1 MYERSGNR
9 GQGMSYGGGFPGG
22 QDGFMDRLGRMGGQD
37 SMYAD
42 QGRPMRRPADPY
54 AQGGMDPMMQSRGAD
69 TGMLQQ
75 LANQISMQL
84 EDMQALYEK
93 NAACVDEIRNMISIE
108 DNRINEMLEQT
119 ERSLSAMKQSG
130 TGDTGAS
137 QASVEESVNKIRALM
152 DDRAEKDRKFREE
165 DKRER
170 EERRAEK
177 ERKLEER
184 TNLENARRE
193 SEARRQE
200 ELRQMI
206 EDLGNELGGFA
217 GKMDGIRDSVS
228 ALSGQSGLGD
238 VIEGVRSDV
247 NAIGERMNVRAAET
261 DKNTHDVGVRIYRN
275 VQASMNDFFAKQT
288 STIDTA
294 ISNLNQRMEGLED
307 SFLHRKG
314 AATPLTVAALVTGLV
329 NLGVLVVYILS
340 NY

>member
-1 MYERSGNR
+1 MYDRTGNR
-9 GQGMSYGGGFPGG
+9 GQGMGYGTGGFPGG

-37 SMYAD
+37 GMYAD
-42 QGRPMRRPADPY
+42 QARAMRRGVDPY
-54 AQGGMDPMMQSRGAD
+54 AQGAVEPMMQQSRGAD
-69 TGMLQQ
+69 TAVLQQ
-75 LANQISMQL
+75 LTSQIGMQL
-84 EDMQALYEK
+84 DEMQALYEK
-93 NAACVDEIRNMISIE
+93 SVSCVEEIRNMIGQ
-108 DNRINEMLEQT
+108 D
-119 ERSLSAMKQSG
+119 SG
-130 TGDTGAS
+130 
-137 QASVEESVNKIRALM
+137 QPSVEESVNRIRALM
-152 DDRAEKDRKFREE
+152 DDRAEKDRKLREE
-165 DKRER
+165 ERKER

-193 SEARRQE
+193 SEARRQD

-206 EDLGNELGGFA
+206 EDLAGEMNGFA
-217 GKMDGIRDSVS
+217 GKMDGIRNEVS

>member
-1 MYERSGNR
+1 MYDRTGNR
-9 GQGMSYGGGFPGG
+9 GQGMGYGGGFPGG

-37 SMYAD
+37 GMYAD
-42 QGRPMRRPADPY
+42 QGRAMRRGVDPY

-69 TGMLQQ
+69 TAALQQ
-75 LANQISMQL
+75 LASQISMQL
-84 EDMQALYEK
+84 DEMQSLYEK
-93 NAACVDEIRNMISIE
+93 SVSCVDEIRNMI
-108 DNRINEMLEQT
+108 
-119 ERSLSAMKQSG
+119 G
-130 TGDTGAS
+130 TDDR
-137 QASVEESVNKIRALM
+137 QPSVEESVNRIRALM
-152 DDRAEKDRKFREE
+152 DDRAEKDRKLREE
-165 DKRER
+165 ERKER
-170 EERRAEK
+170 EESRAEE

-193 SEARRQE
+193 SEARRQD

-206 EDLGNELGGFA
+206 EDLAGEMGGFS
-217 GKMDGIRDSVS
+217 GKIDGIRSEVS

>member
-1 MYERSGNR
+1 MYDRSVNR
-9 GQGMSYGGGFPGG
+9 GQGMRFGEGFSGG

-37 SMYAD
+37 SSYAD
-42 QGRPMRRPADPY
+42 PTRAMRRGNDPY
-54 AQGGMDPMMQSRGAD
+54 SQGGMDPMMQGRGAD

-75 LANQISMQL
+75 LTAQISMQL

-108 DNRINEMLEQT
+108 DNRIGVMLEQT
-119 ERSLSAMKQSG
+119 ERSLNAMKQAG
-130 TGDTGAS
+130 TGEAGNP
-137 QASVEESVNKIRALM
+137 QAAVEESVNRIRALM
-152 DDRAEKDRKFREE
+152 DDRAEKDRKLREE
-165 DKRER
+165 ERRER
-170 EERRAEK
+170 EERRAE
-177 ERKLEER
+177 EDRKLDER

-193 SEARRQE
+193 SEARRQD

-206 EDLGNELGGFA
+206 EDIGNELNGFA
-217 GKMDGIRDSVS
+217 GKMDGIRAGVNS
-228 ALSGQSGLGD
+228 LSEQSGMGD
-238 VIEGVRSDV
+238 AIESVRSDV